1 MKKEAG
7 AEEKMVSGGTDK
19 KRGCAVI
26 ERGKFEDPL
35 TIALQ
40 SRDDFFWGTF
50 SCENVG

>member
-35 TIALQ
+35 T
-40 SRDDFFWGTF
+40 F
-50 SCENVG
+50 SYENEG